1 LDDLSIGQLNASK
14 DVTAHG
20 GKTVWRLK
28 SHEPSNREVA
38 YAAGMGVACL
48 VTYWVM
54 TTLLLGLT
62 GTSSTPVAIIWAVI
76 SAAFVYK
83 DTRSHSLSAGIS
95 RLIGTLI
102 SVVLCLAYLSLFR
115 ASAVGMAILLAIGT
129 IFTTWL
135 DRPGEI
141 GVTAITTAV
150 VMIVATS
157 EPQDAWQQPLLRL
170 LDTVVGI
177 IVGVFCKWAAS
188 SLFDKILAEK
198 A

>member
-1 LDDLSIGQLNASK
+1 
-14 DVTAHG
+14 
-20 GKTVWRLK
+20 VWRPNF
-28 SHEPSNREVA
+28 HEPSSREVA
-38 YAAGMGVACL
+38 YAAGLGIACL

-54 TTLLLGLT
+54 VSLLPGLT
-62 GTSSTPVAIIWAVI
+62 GRPSTPVAMIWAVI

-83 DTRSHSLSAGIS
+83 DTRSHSISAGIS

-102 SVVLCLAYLSLFR
+102 SVVLCLAYLSLLR
-115 ASAVGMAILLAIGT
+115 ASPVGMAILLAIGT
-129 IFTTWL
+129 ILTTWL

-177 IVGVFCKWAAS
+177 IVGVACKWAAS
-188 SLFDKILAEK
+188 SLLNKILAEET
-198 A
+198 